1 MLKIFYIGI
10 LTLALAACSKGYG
23 NKLEGENLN
32 IYFEFKEDEKLA
44 NELGRFWKKK
54 DLLGS
59 RKQNIRLTK
68 NDEAYLVMLIATEND
83 FQPQGMGF
91 ADHKLLFDLQSQLNK
106 IVFKETMSCEI
117 VICDG
122 TFNPLY
128 NINQ

>member
-44 NELGRFWKKK
+44 NELGRFWKKN

-106 IVFKETMSCEI
+106 IVFKETINCEI